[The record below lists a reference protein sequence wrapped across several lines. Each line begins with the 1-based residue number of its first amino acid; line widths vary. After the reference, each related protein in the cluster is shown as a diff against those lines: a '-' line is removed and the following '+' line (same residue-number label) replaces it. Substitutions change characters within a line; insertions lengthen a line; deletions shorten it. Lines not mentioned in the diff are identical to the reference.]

1 MSFILK
7 ALKKVEQEQAARGN
21 GPVDVHS
28 ALLHGDGTSAQ
39 AAPRLARWGVI
50 ALVFIAG
57 SGLTYFLMDKS
68 TEPPLPT
75 EGRPVGPAAQGSAL
89 PAPAVTTSPLSG
101 GARTAPAT
109 PTARDDAASRQ
120 ATAPTSLPEPAAVS
134 TSPKRHS
141 AAPDKPARPSISE
154 DAAGSP
160 PPGLKING
168 IALQDDPAES
178 VAVINGALL
187 KRGMTVE
194 GVQVEEILQ
203 DRVRFSGNG
212 GTFEVHL
219 SR

>member
-7 ALKKVEQEQAARGN
+7 ALKKVETEKAARGS

-28 ALLHGDGTSAQ
+28 ALLHGGGTSAQ

-57 SGLTYFLMDKS
+57 SGLTFFLMGKS
-68 TEPPLPT
+68 TENPLLM
-75 EGRPVGPAAQGSAL
+75 EGRPVGTDAQGSAL
-89 PAPAVTTSPLSG
+89 PAPAVATPSLTG
-101 GARTAPAT
+101 EARTSMPA
-109 PTARDDAASRQ
+109 PTAPDNIASRQ
-120 ATAPTSLPEPAAVS
+120 TITPASLPEPAAVS
-134 TSPKRHS
+134 TPPRRPT
-141 AAPDKPARPSISE
+141 AAGKPASPSIPQ
-154 DAAGSP
+154 DATGSP

-194 GVQVEEILQ
+194 GVQIEEIFQ
-203 DRVRFSGNG
+203 DRVRFSGAR
-212 GTFEVHL
+212 GTFEVQL

>member
-28 ALLHGDGTSAQ
+28 ALLRGGGTSAH

-68 TEPPLPT
+68 AELPLRTEDRP
-75 EGRPVGPAAQGSAL
+75 EGRAAQGSAL
-89 PAPAVTTSPLSG
+89 SAPPLTTPPLPG
-101 GARTAPAT
+101 GARTSPAA
-109 PTARDDAASRQ
+109 PTAPDNAASRQ
-120 ATAPTSLPEPAAVS
+120 TITPTSLPEPAVVS
-134 TSPKRHS
+134 THPKRPT
-141 AAPDKPARPSISE
+141 AAPDKPARPSISQ

-160 PPGLKING
+160 PPGLKVNG

-178 VAVINGALL
+178 VAVVNGALL
-187 KRGMTVE
+187 KKGMTVE
-194 GVQVEEILQ
+194 GVWVEEILQ

-212 GTFEVHL
+212 GIFEVHL